1 MTFKSSNQKYNVNF
15 NKIQKNRLTY
25 NNLLKKNTKSSVSL
39 INPGVRSF
47 STGSGSKIFSEVTN
61 FVNSSD
67 SFQKTLNLIRYNEQI
82 KKGDYLCPKKVE
94 LEFYEKQYL
103 QRNARQGTITDISL
117 DYIKSLKTW
126 DDFFEKWKE
135 EDTLRRELRGYNSR
149 LNNVLSKFLDSES
162 LNHHHFRLSTESGE
176 ERFRFLDPQVI
187 FEEMSDN
194 FIKNYHEILHKKL
207 LNDTVNSYH
216 SEVINLCNLNF
227 DTLASLL
234 PIMVGF
240 YHMLLITEDPSLS
253 QELLA
258 VHDFFKGRSFFISI
272 FEDIAEE
279 YSYYSKRM
287 KQRAYCASN

>member
-103 QRNARQGTITDISL
+103 QRNARQGTITDISW

-126 DDFFEKWKE
+126 DDFFKKWKE

-162 LNHHHFRLSTESGE
+162 LNHLHFRLSTESGE
-176 ERFRFLDPQVI
+176 ERFSFLDPQVI
-187 FEEMSDN
+187 FEEMCDN
-194 FIKNYHEILHKKL
+194 FIKNYLMIRLILIIQKW
-207 LNDTVNSYH
+207 
-216 SEVINLCNLNF
+216 
-227 DTLASLL
+227 
-234 PIMVGF
+234 
-240 YHMLLITEDPSLS
+240 
-253 QELLA
+253 
-258 VHDFFKGRSFFISI
+258 
-272 FEDIAEE
+272 
-279 YSYYSKRM
+279 
-287 KQRAYCASN
+287 